1 MDKLLGFLNLGAVVV
16 KRVRYDDDLVDRLNH
31 RYTPFLFFIFCFLVM
46 SRQYIWGTAMSCWT
60 PAHFTSSYIQYT
72 NMACWVTNTYYIPM
86 ETYDIPDAVNG
97 GREYQQIINYY
108 QWVPLILIFQALFY
122 YAPYAIWDTYNRQ
135 SGIDVPSFVDAGF
148 MLKSTKLEDRK
159 KVLTNIT
166 NYFHEY
172 LMSTKVYGSETWYK
186 TFKKHSVSR
195 RLMVLIGIQYGNYIT
210 ALYLTCKLLYVI
222 NAISQMWIINIFLAN
237 DYTLYGTQILANYY
251 HGLEEWTGSDRF
263 PRVAMCDFQVRA
275 IARVQTHT
283 VQVTNMCIHIIILFS
298 SFPFLC
304 LFVCLYVRLY
314 VRHMLPC

>member
-1 MDKLLGFLNLGAVVV
+1 MDKLFGFLNLGAVVV
-16 KRVRYDDDLVDRLNH
+16 KRVRYDDDIIDRLNH
-31 RYTPFLFFIFCFLVM
+31 RYTPFLFFFFTFLVM

-72 NMACWVTNTYYIPM
+72 NMACWVSNTYYVPM
-86 ETYDIPDAVNG
+86 ETYDIPDAAKD
-97 GREYQQIINYY
+97 GREYHQVITYY
-108 QWVPLILIFQALFY
+108 QWVPLILIFQALLF
-122 YAPYAIWDTYNRQ
+122 YAPYALWDTYNRQ

-148 MLKSTKLEDRK
+148 MLKTTSRSEDRK

-172 LMSTKVYGSETWYK
+172 LMSTKVYGSETWYT

-195 RLMVLIGIQYGNYIT
+195 RLMVLFGIQYGNYIT
-210 ALYLTCKLLYVI
+210 GLYLICKLLYVI

-237 DYTLYGTQILANYY
+237 DYTLYGRQILANYY

-283 VQVTNMCIHIIILFS
+283 VQVTSKTLKTSLLTPNIIFMLY
-298 SFPFLC
+298 LC
-304 LFVCLYVRLY
+304 
-314 VRHMLPC
+314 